1 MTEPAPVS
9 TDSVITVRI
18 QTVGVKWTR
27 VSRVTP
33 VLCVIDRRPPAA
45 LRLSFATH
53 MLTVTSARE
62 QSSVFVKLVSKVMGS
77 PVWRLTRVLH
87 PTEVAAA

>member
-1 MTEPAPVS
+1 M
-9 TDSVITVRI
+9 
-18 QTVGVKWTR
+18 VGVKWTR

-62 QSSVFVKLVSKVMGS
+62 QSSEFTWMESEL
-77 PVWRLTRVLH
+77 
-87 PTEVAAA
+87 